1 MQIDS
6 FPGVVWFSSYGGRL
20 KEFRGE
26 RGRNGMEEG
35 GGDAL
40 GELGQQRQ
48 LHVQVFHLTK
58 REPRGLIEEGTRQ
71 KEQLTVG
78 Q

>member
-1 MQIDS
+1 
-6 FPGVVWFSSYGGRL
+6 
-20 KEFRGE
+20 
-26 RGRNGMEEG
+26 MEWDGG

-40 GELGQQRQ
+40 GERGQQRQ

-58 REPRGLIEEGTRQ
+58 REPQGLIEEGTRQ